1 LNGEGVLTK
10 DRFRVALL
18 TLLLILGV
26 GAPAALRTAAQE
38 TPTETAKRKVRSKVM
53 PDYPELAKKLNVTGK
68 VKVEATVAPDGHV
81 TATRILGG
89 SPTLVSC
96 AAEAL
101 KKWRYEPGPKETT
114 EVVEFTFSV
123 EDDD

>member
-1 LNGEGVLTK
+1 
-10 DRFRVALL
+10 
-18 TLLLILGV
+18 
-26 GAPAALRTAAQE
+26 
-38 TPTETAKRKVRSKVM
+38 M
-53 PDYPELAKKLNVTGK
+53 PDYPELAKQLNVTGK

-81 TATRILGG
+81 TGTRILGG

>member
-1 LNGEGVLTK
+1 MLRKRRFHVTVLGL
-10 DRFRVALL
+10 V
-18 TLLLILGV
+18 LILG
-26 GAPAALRTAAQE
+26 GSAATALRTAAQE
-38 TPTETAKRKVRSKVM
+38 TPSEAAKRKVRSKVM
-53 PDYPELAKKLNVTGK
+53 PDYPDLAKKLNVTGK

-123 EDDD
+123 DDN